1 MHEFEQS
8 FLARATIHG
17 GLTLFKP
24 ADALSFIAGARDHGV
39 PVLGVETFLI
49 TDSTAEPQMDHILD
63 LSGADK
69 ECDTWSEAEHFIS
82 ERSTRGYLF
91 EVAV

>member
-8 FLARATIHG
+8 FLACATNRG

-24 ADALSFIAGARDHGV
+24 SDAVSFIAAARVHGI
-39 PVLGVETFLI
+39 PVVGVETFVV
-49 TDSTAEPQMDHILD
+49 TESTTEPQMDHILD
-63 LSGADK
+63 LSGADAH
-69 ECDTWSEAEHFIS
+69 CDTWSEAEHFIS

-91 EVAV
+91 EISV